1 MSKSRWK
8 VQSLAVAAVLAVAAA
23 GCGGDNSVDEAV
35 QGNESDK
42 GATASKASVPAP
54 EAIKSQGKIT
64 TCMDVSFP
72 PMEFYE
78 GSDTKTPI
86 GFDVDLM
93 SAVAGTMDVK
103 AAFTPTSFDGLLPS
117 LSSSRCDVVASG
129 LFVTDERTKSF
140 PAVPYLRSSR
150 VLLVKDGNPGGIKG
164 PDDLA
169 GKTAATQS
177 GTEYAKSLKKL
188 NAEFAAAGKPKMRL
202 QTYPK
207 ASDAV
212 QQVVVGRADAAL
224 TQDTEAAYRTPR
236 SPAASRSRTAIP
248 PATSSAPTTARTRR
262 SSARRSS
269 PHWASCATT
278 ARWPRS
284 PRSTSC
290 RRTVSGPSGRTQPE
304 KAST

>member
-1 MSKSRWK
+1 MSKSRSK
-8 VQSLAVAAVLAVAAA
+8 LQVLAVAAVLAAGAA
-23 GCGGDNSVDEAV
+23 GCGDNSVDQAV
-35 QGNESDK
+35 QPKESDK
-42 GATASKASVPAP
+42 GATTSKATVPAP
-54 EAIKSQGKIT
+54 ESIKSQGKIT

-78 GSDTKTPI
+78 GANTKQPI

-93 SAVAGTMDVK
+93 SAVAGTMGVK
-103 AAFTPTSFDGLLPS
+103 ADFTPTSFDGLLPS

-129 LFVTDERTKSF
+129 LFVTEERTKTF

-150 VLLVKDGNPGGIKG
+150 VLLVKEGNPGGIKS

-169 GKTAATQS
+169 GKTVVTQS

-188 NAEFAAAGKPKMRL
+188 NGDFAAGGKPKMRL

-224 TQDTEAAYRTPR
+224 TQDTEAAYRI
-236 SPAASRSRTAIP
+236 S
-248 PATSSAPTTARTRR
+248 
-262 SSARRSS
+262 
-269 PHWASCATT
+269 
-278 ARWPRS
+278 
-284 PRSTSC
+284 
-290 RRTVSGPSGRTQPE
+290 TQPGSFEIAYRYPASDVFGAYHRGDE
-304 KAST
+304 KELGQALETALGKLREDGTLAQLAAKYKLPEDGVQP

>member
-1 MSKSRWK
+1 MNTANPGGEIPIMSKPRWK
-8 VQSLAVAAVLAVAAA
+8 VPILAVAAVFAATA
-23 GCGGDNSVDEAV
+23 TGCGDNSVDQAV
-35 QGNESDK
+35 KGKESDK

-54 EAIKSQGKIT
+54 KSIKAQGKLT

-78 GSDTKTPI
+78 GSNTKKPI

-93 SAVAGTMDVK
+93 NAVAGTMDVK
-103 AAFTPTSFDGLLPS
+103 ADFTPTSFDGLLPS

-150 VLLVKDGNPGGIKG
+150 VLLVKDGNPDGIKS

-188 NAEFAAAGKPKMRL
+188 NAEFAAAGKEKMRL

-212 QQVVVGRADAAL
+212 QQVVVGRANAAL
-224 TQDTEAAYRTPR
+224 TQDTEAAYRI
-236 SPAASRSRTAIP
+236 A
-248 PATSSAPTTARTRR
+248 
-262 SSARRSS
+262 
-269 PHWASCATT
+269 
-278 ARWPRS
+278 
-284 PRSTSC
+284 
-290 RRTVSGPSGRTQPE
+290 TQPGSFEIAYRYPASDVFGAYHRSDE
-304 KAST
+304 KELGQALESALGKLRDDGTLAKLAAKYKLPEDGVRP

>member
-1 MSKSRWK
+1 MSQLRWK
-8 VQSLAVAAVLAVAAA
+8 VPIITAAAVFAAA
-23 GCGGDNSVDEAV
+23 VTGCGGENSVDEAV
-35 QGNESDK
+35 QGKESDK
-42 GATASKASVPAP
+42 AATTSKASVPAP

-78 GSDTKTPI
+78 GADTKKPI

-188 NAEFAAAGKPKMRL
+188 NSEFAAAGKPKMRL

-224 TQDTEAAYRTPR
+224 TQDTEAAYRT
-236 SPAASRSRTAIP
+236 S
-248 PATSSAPTTARTRR
+248 
-262 SSARRSS
+262 
-269 PHWASCATT
+269 
-278 ARWPRS
+278 
-284 PRSTSC
+284 
-290 RRTVSGPSGRTQPE
+290 TQPGSFE
-304 KAST
+304 IAYRYPASDVFGAYHRKNEAELGKALEAALGKLRDDGTLAKIAAKYKLPEDGVRP

>member
-1 MSKSRWK
+1 MSKSRRT
-8 VQSLAVAAVLAVAAA
+8 VQVLAAAALLAVAAA
-23 GCGGDNSVDEAV
+23 GCGDNSVDQAV
-35 QGNESDK
+35 KPKDSGQD
-42 GATASKASVPAP
+42 ATASKASVPAP
-54 EAIKSQGKIT
+54 ASIKSQGKIT

-78 GSDTKTPI
+78 GANTKQPI

-93 SAVAGTMDVK
+93 SAVAGAMGVK
-103 AAFTPTSFDGLLPS
+103 ADFNPTSFDGLLPS

-129 LFVTDERTKSF
+129 LFVTDERTKTF

-150 VLLVKDGNPGGIKG
+150 VLLVKDGNPAGIKS

-169 GKTAATQS
+169 GKTVATQS

-188 NAEFAAAGKPKMRL
+188 SGELATAGKPKLRL

-224 TQDTEAAYRTPR
+224 TQDTEAAYRISTQPGSFEIGYR
-236 SPAASRSRTAIP
+236 Y
-248 PATSSAPTTARTRR
+248 PATDVFGAYHRSDEKELGKALESAVGKLRDDGTLAKL
-262 SSARRSS
+262 A
-269 PHWASCATT
+269 AKYEL
-278 ARWPRS
+278 
-284 PRSTSC
+284 
-290 RRTVSGPSGRTQPE
+290 PE
-304 KAST
+304 DGVRP